1 MHTFMKK
8 LIAIFIAWT
17 FLILTCFSQTAIYFQ
32 VRGGVTAGMSNIKDA
47 GEYSQYFR
55 TRFFYGPNTGLAI
68 GLKFPNRL
76 SIEAG
81 YENNEIG
88 IEVIENLKKL
98 VYDTVE
104 GGRRHGI
111 YKGTGFGFQCVPIR
125 FSLDIDLSKRL
136 IFQPML
142 GLQFGYNRDVYT
154 NLGGW
159 GGQGYS
165 LKLTKSEYKTG
176 YTVGFQYGGGL
187 AWRATKNARRH
198 PQYFTF
204 LLLHNIGLITNY
216 VHTYTSYA
224 QGYGSLQ
231 RVVNFRASY
240 LGATIGY
247 RYFLNKDKRNPVIA
261 D

>member
-1 MHTFMKK
+1 MKK

-17 FLILTCFSQTAIYFQ
+17 FLHLNCFSQTAVYFQ

-55 TRFFYGPNTGLAI
+55 TQFFYAQNTGLAI

-76 SIEAG
+76 SIEVG

-88 IEVIENLKKL
+88 IQVIENLKNL
-98 VYDTVE
+98 VYDTVHE
-104 GGRRHGI
+104 SIRQGY
-111 YKGTGFGFQCVPIR
+111 YKGTGFTYHCVPLR
-125 FSLDIDLSKRL
+125 FSLDMDLSKRL
-136 IFQPML
+136 VFQPTL
-142 GLQFGYNRDVYT
+142 GLQFGHNRHASYT

-159 GGQGYS
+159 GGPGYS
-165 LKLTKSEYKTG
+165 LKLIKSEYKSG
-176 YTVGFQYGGGL
+176 YTVGFQYGGEL

-216 VHTYTSYA
+216 VHTYSSYA
-224 QGYGSLQ
+224 EGYGTFQ

-247 RYFLNKDKRNPVIA
+247 RYFLIKDKRNSVIA

>member
-8 LIAIFIAWT
+8 LPT
-17 FLILTCFSQTAIYFQ
+17 FLVAMNCLHLIGFSQPAIYFQ
-32 VRGGVTAGMSNIKDA
+32 ARGGVTAGMSHIKDA

-55 TRFFYGPNTGLAI
+55 TRFFYAQNSGLAI

-81 YENNEIG
+81 YENNIIG
-88 IEVIENLKKL
+88 IEVIENLRNL
-98 VYDTVE
+98 VYDTVHE
-104 GGRRHGI
+104 SIRHGI
-111 YKGTGFGFQCVPIR
+111 YKGTGFTYHCIPIR
-125 FSLDIDLSKRL
+125 FSLDIDLKKRL
-136 IFQPML
+136 VFQPML
-142 GLQFGYNRDVYT
+142 GLQLGYNRDAYT

-159 GGQGYS
+159 GDTGIS
-165 LKLTKSEYKTG
+165 LKLTKSEYKSG
-176 YTVGFQYGGGL
+176 YTVGFQYGGEL
-187 AWRATKNARRH
+187 AWRATKITRKH

-216 VHTYTSYA
+216 VHTYASYA
-224 QGYGSLQ
+224 QGYGTFQ

-247 RYFLNKDKRNPVIA
+247 RYFLTKGKRNPVIA